1 MFEIQGKYGI
11 IIDERAFN
19 VALVHSQTLDVPKNI
34 NDNAFGTRD
43 YLRDNSDFGFV
54 WDIPIPNHVKYPI
67 VGISF
72 KYGVGYAQLSLK
84 KDNKRT
90 ARVFI
95 AIHKKEFLKHY
106 PQYSHNKSHQDLL
119 IDVCTKEPF
128 KILFFDI
135 NPPVRHSGL
144 GLEIFNKNGE
154 LIYDSDLPTLSFP
167 HDLYNNADNYRTIII
182 CKIFFPFSY
191 FATTGSAQ
199 APIRVA
205 LARKHSPL
213 LFMGTRTQ
221 WASEAVHLLNKIDK
235 NYLPYFPEHI
245 LNYLL
250 RFEDLHEFNSCLLAS
265 Y

>member
-1 MFEIQGKYGI
+1 MFEIRGKYGI
-11 IIDERAFN
+11 IIDDNAFN
-19 VALVHSQTLDVPKNI
+19 VGLVHEQTLDVPKNI

-43 YLRDNSDFGFV
+43 YLRDNSEFGFV
-54 WDIPIPNHVKYPI
+54 WDIPIPNHIKHPI

-72 KYGVGYAQLSLK
+72 KYGVGYAQLSFK
-84 KDNKRT
+84 KDNKRI

-106 PQYSHNKSHQDLL
+106 PKYAYNKSHQDLL

-135 NPPVRHSGL
+135 NPPIRQTGL

-167 HDLYNNADNYRTIII
+167 DDLYNNADNYRTIII

-191 FATTGSAQ
+191 FANSGSAH
-199 APIRVA
+199 APISVV
-205 LARKHSPL
+205 LDKHHSPL
-213 LFMGTRTQ
+213 LFMGTKTQ
-221 WASEAVHLLNKIDK
+221 WASEAIHLLDKIDT
-235 NYLPYFPEHI
+235 NYTRHLPEFL

>member
-1 MFEIQGKYGI
+1 M
-11 IIDERAFN
+11 
-19 VALVHSQTLDVPKNI
+19 
-34 NDNAFGTRD
+34 
-43 YLRDNSDFGFV
+43 
-54 WDIPIPNHVKYPI
+54 
-67 VGISF
+67 
-72 KYGVGYAQLSLK
+72 YAQLSFK
-84 KDNKRT
+84 QDNKRI

-106 PQYSHNKSHQDLL
+106 PQYSHNKSHRDLL

-135 NPPVRHSGL
+135 NPPVRQSGL

-167 HDLYNNADNYRTIII
+167 DDLYNNADNYRTIII

-191 FATTGSAQ
+191 FANSGSAH
-199 APIRVA
+199 APISVV
-205 LARKHSPL
+205 LDKHHSPL

-221 WASEAVHLLNKIDK
+221 WASEAIHLLDKIDT
-235 NYLPYFPEHI
+235 NYTRHLP
-245 LNYLL
+245 
-250 RFEDLHEFNSCLLAS
+250 EFNSCLLAS